1 MYWTNPDHYDK
12 MDTKGARIILTLL
25 LVSTVSFH
33 FDTVTLFSSACVVIA
48 IAIAIAIVNVIM
60 IVCDSDLIMIMII

>member
-12 MDTKGARIILTLL
+12 MDTKGARIILTPLL

-48 IAIAIAIVNVIM
+48 IAIAIVNVIM